1 LTSQPKSQPPQKTLP
16 ENHEETMAEN
26 ILVIASYLKGER
38 FMRRAA
44 SLGANV
50 YLLTVEKLLQDPW
63 PRDVIKDVYAQAAGS
78 TLAQTI
84 RTVSY
89 LARHVHFD
97 QIIPMDD
104 FDVETAAA
112 LREHFRLPGMGDT
125 VARFFRDKLAMRVK
139 ARELG
144 LLVPDFVQVCNHDD
158 IAAFAERV
166 APPWMYKPRSQAG
179 ATGIIK
185 VTRKDQLWQLVEQQG
200 DLASFHLLEAYAA
213 GDVCH
218 VDSLVND
225 GKVIFVETHRCG
237 APPFDVAHGGG
248 VFTSTTI
255 ERGSPDDRALKEMN
269 AKLLAGFQLDHGAA
283 HVEFIRARGGPN
295 DGQFYF
301 LECGARVGGAHIAE
315 MVEASTGINL
325 WEEWASL
332 ELQRSKYRLPTLRTD
347 YGGLAITLAR
357 QERPDSSAY
366 DDPEIFYRATEK
378 NHIGLVVR
386 AVDER
391 RARDLIT
398 RYTERFRDDFCAV
411 LPAATSPE
419 H

>member
-1 LTSQPKSQPPQKTLP
+1 
-16 ENHEETMAEN
+16 MAEN
-26 ILVIASYLKGER
+26 ILVIATYLKGER

-50 YLLTVEKLLQDPW
+50 YLLTVEKLLHDSW
-63 PRDVIKDVYAQAAGS
+63 PREILKDVFAQKGGS
-78 TLAQTI
+78 TIAETI

-89 LARHVHFD
+89 LARHIHFD
-97 QIIPMDD
+97 RIVPMDD

-112 LREHFRLPGMGDT
+112 LREHLRVPGMGDS

-144 LLVPDFVQVCNHDD
+144 LLVPDFVQVCNEDD

-166 APPWMYKPRSQAG
+166 PPPWMYKPRSQAG
-179 ATGIIK
+179 ASGIVK
-185 VTRKDQLWQLVEQQG
+185 VTNKLQLWKLVEEQG
-200 DLASFHLLEAYAA
+200 DQASFHVLEAYAP

-218 VDSLVND
+218 VDSLVLD
-225 GKVIFVETHRCG
+225 GKILFCETHRCG

-255 ERGSPDDRALKEMN
+255 DRGSPDDLALKEMN
-269 AKLLAGFQLDHGAA
+269 AKLLAGFQLERGAA

-295 DGQFYF
+295 DGKFYF

-315 MVEASTGINL
+315 MVEASTGLNL
-325 WEEWASL
+325 WEEWASI
-332 ELQRSKYRLPTLRTD
+332 EVQREAYRIPTARKD

-357 QERPDSSAY
+357 QERPDTSSY
-366 DDPEIFYRATEK
+366 SDPEIFYRATDK
-378 NHIGLVVR
+378 NHVGLVVR
-386 AVDER
+386 APDGA

-398 RYTERFRDDFCAV
+398 SYTARFRDDFAAV
-411 LPAATSPE
+411 LPAVNLPAN
-419 H
+419 

>member
-1 LTSQPKSQPPQKTLP
+1 
-16 ENHEETMAEN
+16 MAEN
-26 ILVIASYLKGER
+26 ILVIASYFKGER

-50 YLLTVEKLLQDPW
+50 YLLTGEKLLADPW
-63 PRDVIKDVYAQAAGS
+63 PRELIKEVYALPTDC
-78 TLAQTI
+78 TLEQTI

-89 LARHVHFD
+89 LARHIRFD
-97 QIIPMDD
+97 RIIPMDD

-112 LREHFRLPGMGDT
+112 LREHLRLPGMGDST
-125 VARFFRDKLAMRVK
+125 ARFFRDKLAMRVK
-139 ARELG
+139 AKQLG
-144 LLVPDFVQVCNHDD
+144 LLVPDFVHVCNHDD
-158 IAAFAERV
+158 IHAFTERV
-166 APPWMYKPRSQAG
+166 PPPWMYKPRSQAG
-179 ATGIIK
+179 ATGITK
-185 VTRKDQLWQLVEQQG
+185 VTGTDQLWKLVTEQG
-200 DLASFHLLEAYAA
+200 DLASFHLLETYAP

-218 VDSLVND
+218 VDSLVHD
-225 GKVIFVETHRCG
+225 GKVIFAEAHRCG

-255 ERGSPDDRALKEMN
+255 ERGDPDDQALKDMN
-269 AKLLAGFQLDHGAA
+269 AKLLLGFQLDRGAA
-283 HVEFIRARGGPN
+283 HVEFIRARGGPH
-295 DGQFYF
+295 DGKFYF

-332 ELQRSKYRLPTLRTD
+332 EIQRDAYRVPKHRLD

-357 QERPDSSAY
+357 QEAPDTSTYA
-366 DDPEIFYRATEK
+366 DPEIFYRATEK
-378 NHIGLVVR
+378 SHVGLVVG
-386 AVDER
+386 APESR

-398 RYTERFRDDFCAV
+398 SYTERFKDDFCAV
-411 LPAATSPE
+411 LPALENLA